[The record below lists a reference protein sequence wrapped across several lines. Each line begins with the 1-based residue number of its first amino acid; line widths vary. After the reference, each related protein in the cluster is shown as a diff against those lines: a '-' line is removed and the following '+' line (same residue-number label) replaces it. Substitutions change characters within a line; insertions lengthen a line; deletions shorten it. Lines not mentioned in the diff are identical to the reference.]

1 MVGGILPVEGKG
13 PLPLPQSG
21 GGKGGLRGP
30 LDGIAGAIAVAAQPA
45 LPGCGAAGFP
55 RQDDP
60 AAPNPG
66 KAIGFGE
73 GADLDGAA
81 FGAGDGIN
89 AAGAAPPRKGRR
101 RRRYPPAAGC
111 RCGWPSSPI
120 PSFPPG
126 KGRRRWDYWGCRGRL
141 SRALRPP
148 PAWGESH
155 FPPGR
160 AAKKTGCPAAS
171 AWAR

>member
-1 MVGGILPVEGKG
+1 MGIRAIRTADPEVGGQAAGTAGGTGEPQLVKHLQHGGGILPVEGKG
-13 PLPLPQSG
+13 LLPLPQSG

-89 AAGAAPPRKGRR
+89 AAGQLLPGKEGGVGGIHQQQ
-101 RRRYPPAAGC
+101 AAGAVGPVHPF
-111 RCGWPSSPI
+111 RH
-120 PSFPPG
+120 FHQG
-126 KGRRRWDYWGCRGRL
+126 KGGAGGIIGGAEDD
-141 SRALRPP
+141 
-148 PAWGESH
+148 
-155 FPPGR
+155 
-160 AAKKTGCPAAS
+160 
-171 AWAR
+171 